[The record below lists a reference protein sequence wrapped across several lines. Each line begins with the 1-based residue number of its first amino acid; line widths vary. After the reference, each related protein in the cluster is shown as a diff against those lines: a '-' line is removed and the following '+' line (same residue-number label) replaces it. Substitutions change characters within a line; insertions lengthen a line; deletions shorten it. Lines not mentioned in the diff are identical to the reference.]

1 MSQNEIII
9 DAFNIKIK
17 NVINSFS
24 VIDLQVLFCETRS
37 GIIRFNVFCAKGIL
51 SNYQTFYYFP
61 SFQKKVV
68 PQSGF
73 HPNTFVYSRFSSRIQ
88 FFYYLLNSLSPSGS
102 PMVGMKVKLFQIQV
116 SSSLENAFP
125 RLRLTAEAQLIYRM
139 STVVVRFLGILEFY
153 GGFRRKVD
161 QKSQVEEIEI
171 FNLIQD

>member
-1 MSQNEIII
+1 MNKLTNTLVHLDTFTGKKQTATTLKQMNIIRKKTDITKYLLMSQNEIII

-51 SNYQTFYYFP
+51 SNNQTFYYFP
-61 SFQKKVV
+61 SFQKNVF

-88 FFYYLLNSLSPSGS
+88 FFYYLLNSLSP
-102 PMVGMKVKLFQIQV
+102 
-116 SSSLENAFP
+116 
-125 RLRLTAEAQLIYRM
+125 
-139 STVVVRFLGILEFY
+139 
-153 GGFRRKVD
+153 
-161 QKSQVEEIEI
+161 
-171 FNLIQD
+171 

>member
-1 MSQNEIII
+1 MNIRKKTDITKYLLMSQNEIII
-9 DAFNIKIK
+9 HAFNIKIK

-37 GIIRFNVFCAKGIL
+37 GIIRFDVFCAKGIL

-88 FFYYLLNSLSPSGS
+88 FFYYLLNSLSR
-102 PMVGMKVKLFQIQV
+102 QV
-116 SSSLENAFP
+116 P
-125 RLRLTAEAQLIYRM
+125 PWW
-139 STVVVRFLGILEFY
+139 VR
-153 GGFRRKVD
+153 K
-161 QKSQVEEIEI
+161 
-171 FNLIQD
+171 